1 MAQVFVSDYFYGDE
15 SKEFSYFRIPRLLI
29 THQRFKNVSVEAK
42 LLYGLLLDRMGLS
55 EEHCWY
61 DEDGRVFIYYT
72 VEEIADDLCCGRDKA
87 MKLLAELDKAKGAAL
102 IERVRQGQGKPTKIY
117 VKRFTTREVPP
128 KKEEIPAPISEVEI
142 LDVQKSEIPTSKG
155 RKARLQEVGFSD
167 PSYHIIH
174 SYAPGEVT
182 PEQAHEAGVEFARR
196 LLGDKYEAV
205 VCTHTDRDHLHC
217 HIVFNSVSFMDGKK
231 YRSDFKSYFHDLRD
245 TSNAVSREHG
255 FSVIDS
261 NGQGKHYSEWS
272 AERNGKTT
280 VRDLIRHDI
289 DAALA
294 ESLTYD
300 TFLETLR
307 RYGYSAKRGPNV
319 KHTAVRPPG
328 GQRFVRLD
336 SLGDGYTEA
345 DLMRRLR
352 RQRGVTAAIPPEQS
366 ESKRYTIRKQPR
378 RYPPIKRGSFR
389 ALYLYYLYLLSPRK
403 RKPQKIPFETR
414 AEIRRAKQYRH
425 QFFLLQKYH
434 IDTKPE
440 LEMLSD
446 ALSNEMQILVDQR
459 KELYALRRE
468 QPSEQLDADID
479 SLTAQL
485 RPLRRELR
493 LCGKIVEYAPRML
506 RQVRESNTPSTENH
520 APNKARERRHSLW
533 R

>member
-1 MAQVFVSDYFYGDE
+1 MAYDKIIVIHS
-15 SKEFSYFRIPRLLI
+15 R
-29 THQRFKNVSVEAK
+29 
-42 LLYGLLLDRMGLS
+42 LDRCLDYVQNDS
-55 EEHCWY
+55 K
-61 DEDGRVFIYYT
+61 T
-72 VEEIADDLCCGRDKA
+72 DLGNAVDYICNPDKA
-87 MKLLAELDKAKGAAL
+87 GFQTAINCTLDNAFLQMQA
-102 IERVRQGQGKPTKIY
+102 TKQRWDKY
-117 VKRFTTREVPP
+117 GG
-128 KKEEIPAPISEVEI
+128 I
-142 LDVQKSEIPTSKG
+142 LG
-155 RKARLQEVGFSD
+155 
-167 PSYHIIH
+167 YHIVH

-182 PEQAHEAGVEFARR
+182 PEQAHEAGVEFAQQ

-217 HIVFNSVSFMDGKK
+217 HIVFNSVSFIDGKK

-245 TSNAVSREHG
+245 TSNAVSRERG

-261 NGQGKHYSEWS
+261 TGRGKHYSEWN
-272 AERNGKTT
+272 AERTEKTT

-289 DAALA
+289 DAALVG
-294 ESLTYD
+294 SLTYD

-307 RYGYSAKRGPNV
+307 RQGYSVKRSPKV
-319 KHTAVRPPG
+319 KHTAICPPG

-345 DLMRRLR
+345 DLMQRLNE
-352 RQRGVTAAIPPEQS
+352 QRHEPEPTPAVFS
-366 ESKRYTIRKQPR
+366 EQKRYTVRRRPR
-378 RYPPIKRGSFR
+378 RYPPVKRGSFR

-414 AEIRRAKQYRH
+414 TEIRRAKQYRQ

-440 LEMLSD
+440 LDMLSD
-446 ALSNEMQILVDQR
+446 ALANEMQILVDQR
-459 KELYALRRE
+459 KKLYALRRE
-468 QPSEQLDADID
+468 QPSEQLDAAID

-493 LCGKIVEYAPRML
+493 LCGKIAEYAPRML
-506 RQVRESNTPSTENH
+506 RQVRESNSPPTENH
-520 APNKARERRHSLW
+520 APDKARERRHSLW

>member
-1 MAQVFVSDYFYGDE
+1 MAYDKIIVIHS
-15 SKEFSYFRIPRLLI
+15 R
-29 THQRFKNVSVEAK
+29 
-42 LLYGLLLDRMGLS
+42 LDRCLD
-55 EEHCWY
+55 Y
-61 DEDGRVFIYYT
+61 VQNDGKT
-72 VEEIADDLCCGRDKA
+72 DLGNAVDYICNPVKAGFQTAINCTLDNAFLQMQATKQRWDKY
-87 MKLLAELDKAKGAAL
+87 G
-102 IERVRQGQGKPTKIY
+102 G
-117 VKRFTTREVPP
+117 
-128 KKEEIPAPISEVEI
+128 I
-142 LDVQKSEIPTSKG
+142 LG
-155 RKARLQEVGFSD
+155 
-167 PSYHIIH
+167 YHIVH

-182 PEQAHEAGVEFARR
+182 PEQAHEAGVEFTQR

-217 HIVFNSVSFMDGKK
+217 HIVFNSVSFLDGRK

-245 TSNAVSREHG
+245 TSNAVSREYG

-261 NGQGKHYSEWS
+261 SGKGKHYSEWN
-272 AERNGKTT
+272 AERSGKTT
-280 VRDLIRHDI
+280 VRDLIRRDI
-289 DAALA
+289 DAALTG
-294 ESLTYD
+294 SLTYD
-300 TFLETLR
+300 MLLETLR
-307 RYGYSAKRGPNV
+307 RQGYTIKRSPKV
-319 KHTAVRPPG
+319 KHTAIRPPG

-336 SLGDGYTEA
+336 SLGEGYTEL
-345 DLMRRLR
+345 DLMQRLNE
-352 RQRGVTAAIPPEQS
+352 QRYESAPEPPVFSAQ
-366 ESKRYTIRKQPR
+366 KRYTVRRRPR
-378 RYPPIKRGSFR
+378 RYPPVKRGSFR

-414 AEIRRAKQYRH
+414 TEIRRAKQYRQ

-440 LEMLSD
+440 LDMLSD
-446 ALSNEMQILVDQR
+446 ALSNEMQILADRR

-506 RQVRESNTPSTENH
+506 KQVQESNLPPTENH
-520 APNKARERRHSLW
+520 APDKARERRHSLW

>member
-1 MAQVFVSDYFYGDE
+1 
-15 SKEFSYFRIPRLLI
+15 
-29 THQRFKNVSVEAK
+29 
-42 LLYGLLLDRMGLS
+42 
-55 EEHCWY
+55 
-61 DEDGRVFIYYT
+61 
-72 VEEIADDLCCGRDKA
+72 
-87 MKLLAELDKAKGAAL
+87 
-102 IERVRQGQGKPTKIY
+102 
-117 VKRFTTREVPP
+117 
-128 KKEEIPAPISEVEI
+128 
-142 LDVQKSEIPTSKG
+142 
-155 RKARLQEVGFSD
+155 
-167 PSYHIIH
+167 
-174 SYAPGEVT
+174 
-182 PEQAHEAGVEFARR
+182 
-196 LLGDKYEAV
+196 
-205 VCTHTDRDHLHC
+205 
-217 HIVFNSVSFMDGKK
+217 MDGKK

-261 NGQGKHYSEWS
+261 NGQGKHYSEWN

-280 VRDLIRHDI
+280 IRDLIRHDI

-300 TFLETLR
+300 MFLETLR

-378 RYPPIKRGSFR
+378 RYPRVKRGSFR

-403 RKPQKIPFETR
+403 KRPQKVSFETR
-414 AEIRRAKQYRH
+414 AEIRRAKQYRQ
-425 QFFLLQKYH
+425 QFMLLQKYH
-434 IDTKPE
+434 IDTNPE

-446 ALSNEMQILVDQR
+446 ALSNEMQIIVDRR

-468 QPSEQLDADID
+468 QPSEPLNADID
-479 SLTAQL
+479 ALTAQL

-493 LCGKIVEYAPRML
+493 LCGKIAEYAPRML
-506 RQVRESNTPSTENH
+506 RQVRESNTPPTENH
-520 APNKARERRHSLW
+520 LPNKAKERRHSLW